1 VTCPASASTIPNR
14 RRAKASFSLRQG
26 FFVVALAVGLL
37 VWGLLIFVIVRY
49 RRRSDAVPS
58 QRPRNITVEVDHT
71 VAPIFTVAV
80 LFGFSVATD
89 QNVTDLDP

>member
-1 VTCPASASTIPNR
+1 M
-14 RRAKASFSLRQG
+14 
-26 FFVVALAVGLL
+26 GLL

-58 QRPRNITVEVDHT
+58 QRPLNITVEVDHT
-71 VAPIFTVAV
+71 VAPILTVAV